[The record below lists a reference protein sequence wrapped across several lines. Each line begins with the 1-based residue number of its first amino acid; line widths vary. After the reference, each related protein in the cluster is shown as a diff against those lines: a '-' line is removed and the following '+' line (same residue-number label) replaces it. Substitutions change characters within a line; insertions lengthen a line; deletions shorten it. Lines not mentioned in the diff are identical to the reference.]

1 MGADKALVSTAL
13 RTALFTPVT
22 IIRLTILLQTVLAGF
37 FRRIRKNLVF
47 DYSTEKA
54 DSNIGFVMVERFS
67 VAQEERGKGKN
78 TRDSR
83 NTTVAKSLRLF

>member
-13 RTALFTPVT
+13 STALFTPAT
-22 IIRLTILLQTVLAGF
+22 IHRFTILLQTVLAGF
-37 FRRIRKNLVF
+37 CHRIRKNLVF
-47 DYSTEKA
+47 DYSKKKA

-83 NTTVAKSLRLF
+83 NTTIAKNLRLF